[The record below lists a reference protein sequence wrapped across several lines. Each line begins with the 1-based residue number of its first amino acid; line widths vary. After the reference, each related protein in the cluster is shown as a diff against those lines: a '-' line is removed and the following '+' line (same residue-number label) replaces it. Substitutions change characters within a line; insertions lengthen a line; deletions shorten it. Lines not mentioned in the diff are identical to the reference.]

1 MPLIRLTDVPPV
13 LQTWD
18 PLSDELARQWCAE
31 IIKYM
36 PHRLQATSMWGIQ
49 YEARR
54 SGISHVAE
62 WIWLAKEFHAAGFTP
77 GEWLRLTKDVS
88 KDDRSDSRNFE
99 SEEELYVP
107 NSMIALAVSDY
118 PEDGGR
124 IRLQAEPWKPWLER
138 TRAGEDSRAVVN
150 ELLEAHWG
158 EPAVHIPF
166 GEFSLCTLK
175 A

>member
-1 MPLIRLTDVPPV
+1 MPIIRLTEVPPV
-13 LQTWD
+13 LQTWK
-18 PLSDELARQWCAE
+18 PMRITLARKWCAE
-31 IIKYM
+31 IINYM
-36 PHRLQATSMWGIQ
+36 PHRLQATFMWGIQ
-49 YEARR
+49 YEARH

-77 GEWLRLTKDVS
+77 AEWLQLTGDVS
-88 KDDRSDSRNFE
+88 SDDRSVSRNFE
-99 SEEELYVP
+99 SKKERYVP

-138 TRAGEDSRAVVN
+138 TRAGEDSLAVVQ

-166 GEFSLCTLK
+166 GEFTLCTLE

>member
-49 YEARR
+49 YEARH

-77 GEWLRLTKDVS
+77 GEWLQLTEDVS
-88 KDDRSDSRNFE
+88 EDDRSVSRNFE

-107 NSMIALAVSDY
+107 NSMIALAVSHY
-118 PEDGGR
+118 PEAGGR
-124 IRLQAEPWKPWLER
+124 IRLQADLWKPWLER
-138 TRAGEDSRAVVN
+138 TRAGEDSLAVVN

>member
-18 PLSDELARQWCAE
+18 PLSDELAREWCAE
-31 IIKYM
+31 IINYM
-36 PHRLQATSMWGIQ
+36 PHRLQATFMWGIQ

-54 SGISHVAE
+54 SGISHVSE

-77 GEWLRLTKDVS
+77 AEWLQLTKDVS
-88 KDDRSDSRNFE
+88 KDDRSVSSNFE

-107 NSMIALAVSDY
+107 NPLIALAVSDY

-124 IRLQAEPWKPWLER
+124 IRLQADPWTRWLAR
-138 TRAGEDSRAVVN
+138 TRAGEDSLAVVI
-150 ELLEAHWG
+150 EMLEAHWG
-158 EPAVHIPF
+158 EPAVHFPF
-166 GEFSLCTLK
+166 GEFSLCALK

>member
-1 MPLIRLTDVPPV
+1 M
-13 LQTWD
+13 
-18 PLSDELARQWCAE
+18 SNELARKWCAE
-31 IIKYM
+31 IINYM
-36 PHRLQATSMWGIQ
+36 PHRLQATFMRGIQ
-49 YEARR
+49 FEARR

-77 GEWLRLTKDVS
+77 GEWLQLTQDVS
-88 KDDRSDSRNFE
+88 TDERSVSSNFE

-124 IRLQAEPWKPWLER
+124 IRLQAQPWQPWLER
-138 TRAGEDSRAVVN
+138 TRAGEDSLAVVN
-150 ELLEAHWG
+150 EMLGAHWG
-158 EPAVHIPF
+158 EPAVRIPF
-166 GEFSLCTLK
+166 GEFTLCRLE